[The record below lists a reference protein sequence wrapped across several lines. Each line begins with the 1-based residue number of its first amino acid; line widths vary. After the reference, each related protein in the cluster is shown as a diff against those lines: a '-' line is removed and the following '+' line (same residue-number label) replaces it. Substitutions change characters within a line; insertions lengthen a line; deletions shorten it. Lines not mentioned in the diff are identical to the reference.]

1 MTQQAP
7 VKEPMLS
14 PEPQP
19 QPASPTKACHNHA
32 SADTRRYSGDV
43 HACKPPVHACTQ
55 AKVAATTQVLQL
67 ITAILGLAAIVTP
80 WITQIM

>member
-1 MTQQAP
+1 
-7 VKEPMLS
+7 
-14 PEPQP
+14 
-19 QPASPTKACHNHA
+19 
-32 SADTRRYSGDV
+32 
-43 HACKPPVHACTQ
+43 VHACTQ